1 MFSVIGVV
9 ILVVAFCILVVTFL
23 WVARLLGLGGSGVA
37 GRRGKPGAGREGAA
51 GEGLAGEG
59 KGEGEAGDEIADAVE
74 TAAEEA
80 SGSAGGSEN
89 DQPDTTPSAR
99 DSARRLRAKIKKAEE
114 PRAREPRARE
124 PRARE
129 PRAREPRA
137 REPRAEDGHQGQ
149 LRSDPGNSRVCAVQ
163 TLISPVDPVDRG
175 LVVQR
180 PCPLVWSVQTPHHR
194 IPRSCRSGPRPDLVR
209 SSHSRIHRPVGGSI
223 PLPVSL

>member
-59 KGEGEAGDEIADAVE
+59 KGEGEAPGDEIADAVE

-99 DSARRLRAKIKKAEE
+99 DSARRLRAKIKKAE
-114 PRAREPRARE
+114 
-124 PRARE
+124 E

>member
-1 MFSVIGVV
+1 VFSVIGVV

-124 PRARE
+124 PRA
-129 PRAREPRA
+129 
-137 REPRAEDGHQGQ
+137 EDGHQGQ

>member
-59 KGEGEAGDEIADAVE
+59 TGAGEAGDEIADAVE

-99 DSARRLRAKIKKAEE
+99 DSARRLRAKIKKAE
-114 PRAREPRARE
+114 
-124 PRARE
+124 E

>member
-124 PRARE
+124 PRA
-129 PRAREPRA
+129 
-137 REPRAEDGHQGQ
+137 EDGHQGQ

>member
-1 MFSVIGVV
+1 MCFPSLALSFSLLIFAFWWSLSSGWRDFSVSAGVV
-9 ILVVAFCILVVTFL
+9 SPA
-23 WVARLLGLGGSGVA
+23 
-37 GRRGKPGAGREGAA
+37 AA
-51 GEGLAGEG
+51 GSLEQVVRERLAKVWRERGG
-59 KGEGEAGDEIADAVE
+59 GGGAGDEIADAVE

-99 DSARRLRAKIKKAEE
+99 DSARRLRAKIKKAE
-114 PRAREPRARE
+114 E